1 MPQNPSFL
9 VPNIPKL
16 VRIQLSVTDRV
27 LDVAATHEI
36 LQRPSI
42 YPSIYPERIPL
53 HDEHVSVD
61 WEAELFHPL
70 THHCE
75 IIETRNESW
84 RFKNCT

>member
-53 HDEHVSVD
+53 HDEACERGLGSRIVSP
-61 WEAELFHPL
+61 AHPSL
-70 THHCE
+70 
-75 IIETRNESW
+75 RNHRNS
-84 RFKNCT
+84 K